1 MKTILLSIIVPAYNM
16 ENYLERSLSS
26 LLVDE
31 SLMQRFE
38 VLVINDGSKD
48 RTSKIAH
55 DFEAKYPDTF
65 RVIDKEN
72 GHYGSCVNRGLAEA
86 KGTFVKV
93 LDADDAFDK
102 HSFSAFLHFLSKEDV
117 QNNADAILSDFV
129 EVNIMT
135 GCRKI
140 KHFSDHDRFFFISDL
155 THGDRYEWFIHGLT
169 YKTELLHRIDYR
181 QSTGI
186 AYTDHEWSFIP
197 MAHVEKMIRFNG
209 PLYLYMT
216 GREDQSV
223 NDIVHA
229 KNLWME
235 VDVIELLLDCFFSMS
250 ESIDDQH
257 LTFLSERLYL
267 MVTHIYQL
275 YLITFNHLGLSKERL
290 EHFDKKIKGTNPEL
304 WAAIDNYRTRI
315 GGVIFH
321 PIKNWRRRRYALMK
335 IQSSFYY
342 IADSIAKI
350 KKCFSGLFTTHCS
363 VTIFM

>member
-1 MKTILLSIIVPAYNM
+1 M
-16 ENYLERSLSS
+16 ENYLERCLSS

-31 SLMQRFE
+31 NLMQRFE

-48 RTSKIAH
+48 GTSEIAH
-55 DFEAKYPDTF
+55 AFEARYPSTF
-65 RVIDKEN
+65 RAIDKDN
-72 GHYGSCVNRGLAEA
+72 GHYGSCINRGLAEA

-102 HSFSAFLHFLSKEDV
+102 HIFSAFLLFLSNEDV

-129 EVNIMT
+129 EVNITT
-135 GCRKI
+135 GCRKAR
-140 KHFSDHDRFFFISDL
+140 HFSDHDQFFSISDL
-155 THGDRYEWFIHGLT
+155 TPDDRYEWFIHRLT

-197 MAHVEKMIRFNG
+197 MAHVEKMTCFDR
-209 PLYLYMT
+209 PLYLYTT

-235 VDVIELLLDCFFSMS
+235 VDVTERLLDCFFSMS
-250 ESIDDQH
+250 NSIDEPH
-257 LTFLSERLYL
+257 RTFLSDRLQL
-267 MVTHIYQL
+267 MVTHIYQF

-290 EHFDKKIKGTNPEL
+290 ERFDKKIKDTNPEL
-304 WAAIDNYRTRI
+304 WVAIDNYRTRI
-315 GGVIFH
+315 GCVFFH
-321 PIKNWRRRRYALMK
+321 PIKNWRRHRYCLMK
-335 IQSSFYY
+335 IQSSLYC

-350 KKCFSGLFTTHCS
+350 KK
-363 VTIFM
+363 